1 MSNNQISEKN
11 KVIKMPHPL
20 VILFSIIVIIGIAS
34 FFVPAGQYSRV
45 EDPSTGRQVVDPDS
59 FSYVEN
65 NPIGPFGILQ
75 AIPKGLTAASSIA
88 FFILLVAGAFA
99 IITATGTI
107 EAAISRI
114 AILLSGYDKL
124 MIPVIMVVFSVGG
137 ATVGMSEENVIF
149 VPIGIALA
157 RALGYDAIVGM
168 SIVALGSATGFNS
181 GVFNPFTIGVAQGI
195 AELPV
200 FSGIEYRFIIW
211 GVMIV
216 VTSLYVMK
224 YGAKVKK
231 DPTKSY
237 VYDLEQIEKGS
248 AMDINNIPKMSIRQ
262 KFVLLSTICGFS
274 ILVYGVSK
282 LGWYITEIS
291 ALFLGMGLVAG
302 IIAGFAPNK
311 IVQEFVGGAKDLMQG
326 ALMVGFARGI
336 LIVLTETMLIDTM
349 IYTLASIVSFLP
361 NSIAVLGMY
370 FVQIIVNFFIPSGS
384 GQAAVTMPIMI
395 PLADVLNINRQVA
408 VLAYQFGDGFTN
420 SIIPTSGTL
429 MALLSVAKI
438 PYNAWVR
445 YVAPL
450 IGIWVVIGGIFIF
463 IANMIN
469 YGPF

>member
-1 MSNNQISEKN
+1 MSNKQISEKN

-34 FFVPAGQYSRV
+34 FFVPAGEYSRI
-45 EDPSTGRQVVDPDS
+45 EDPSTGRLVVDPES
-59 FSYVEN
+59 FSYVEGT
-65 NPIGPFGILQ
+65 PIGPFGILK
-75 AIPKGLTAASSIA
+75 AIPKGLNAASSIA
-88 FFILLVAGAFA
+88 FFILLVSGAFA
-99 IITATGTI
+99 IITSTGAI

-114 AILLSGYDKL
+114 ATLLSGYDKL
-124 MIPVIMVVFSVGG
+124 MIPVIMIVFSVGG
-137 ATVGMSEENVIF
+137 ATIGLSEENVIF

-168 SIVALGSATGFNS
+168 SIVALGSATGFNA

-195 AELPV
+195 AELPL
-200 FSGIEYRFIIW
+200 FSGIGYRFIIW

-224 YGAKVKK
+224 YALKIKK

-237 VYDLEQIEKGS
+237 VYDLEQSEKGS
-248 AMDINNIPKMSIRQ
+248 EMDIDNIPKMTNRQ
-262 KFVLLSTICGFS
+262 KFVLLSTLCGFS

-302 IIAGFAPNK
+302 IIAGFTPNK
-311 IVQEFVGGAKDLMQG
+311 IVQEFVSGAKDLIQG
-326 ALMVGFARGI
+326 ALMVGFARAI

-349 IYTLASIVSFLP
+349 IYTLASLVSVLP
-361 NSIAVLGMY
+361 NSISVLGMY
-370 FVQIIVNFFIPSGS
+370 AVQIVINFFIPSGS

-429 MALLSVAKI
+429 MALLSIAKI
-438 PYNAWVR
+438 PYQTWVR